1 MVEMGHRY
9 SYILNVTQLLIL
21 DVGFNEDENMGTDKA
36 TLVNLSN
43 LENTSVIE
51 MQPFFDRLP
60 QTAHADGTYRLR
72 RYSIVKFH
80 HGFLEILPE
89 SNFVQSSEV
98 NHFQGDVIRE
108 FDGIERSLLES
119 DAMHA
124 VCKLFAENTGLTSGN
139 KIEIHQIRILADGNS
154 VPSAP
159 EGIHQDGFSHV
170 AIVAINRENAAGGE
184 FQVFRSPDSSPILN
198 LTLDNGEVALVDDH
212 SLWHYASP
220 LKPIDNNKPA
230 IWDLFVLTTRGD
242 A

>member
-98 NHFQGDVIRE
+98 NHFQGMLS
-108 FDGIERSLLES
+108 GSLMAL
-119 DAMHA
+119 
-124 VCKLFAENTGLTSGN
+124 
-139 KIEIHQIRILADGNS
+139 S
-154 VPSAP
+154 VHFWS
-159 EGIHQDGFSHV
+159 Q
-170 AIVAINRENAAGGE
+170 
-184 FQVFRSPDSSPILN
+184 
-198 LTLDNGEVALVDDH
+198 TLCMP
-212 SLWHYASP
+212 YANCL
-220 LKPIDNNKPA
+220 LK
-230 IWDLFVLTTRGD
+230 TQG
-242 A
+242 